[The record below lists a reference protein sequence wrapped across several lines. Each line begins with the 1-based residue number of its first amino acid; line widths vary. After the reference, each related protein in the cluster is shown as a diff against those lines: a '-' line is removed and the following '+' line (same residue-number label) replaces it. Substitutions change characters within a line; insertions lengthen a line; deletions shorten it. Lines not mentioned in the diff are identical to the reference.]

1 MVNGGAVWGGDEIYL
16 NQEKAYLRLGMSN
29 GIRQYAV
36 IGGAVLGV

>member
-29 GIRQYAV
+29 GM
-36 IGGAVLGV
+36 GGGQRHFWHFWHR